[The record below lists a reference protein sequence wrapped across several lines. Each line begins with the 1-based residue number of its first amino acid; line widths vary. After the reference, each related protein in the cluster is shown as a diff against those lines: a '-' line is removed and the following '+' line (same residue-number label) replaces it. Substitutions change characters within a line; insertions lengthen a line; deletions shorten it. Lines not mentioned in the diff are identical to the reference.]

1 MNSLLIF
8 TLNIQEVGIIM
19 KNCKRYLK
27 VKKNNIYILLV
38 FVFTVFFSY
47 IIYANAYVQELMKVN
62 EKELPQLDNMYII
75 KLNNLEKA
83 VNKGEIYNERKIY
96 PDKIMN
102 LLLYS
107 ELANK
112 NPYIIEKVK
121 TDNENFAI
129 LMFENY
135 VTGDTSNYRYNE
147 EEGFYEYQKGKEYYS
162 PVSLKADIILSEN
175 QMNNGWSVDYLGN
188 YQFKEQYISKQGY
201 KVNIIESKTTDSNE
215 ENYISEKCA
224 VFVADGIRYTLK
236 GRTSLENI
244 KAIIDTMKYKK

>member
-1 MNSLLIF
+1 
-8 TLNIQEVGIIM
+8 M

-38 FVFTVFFSY
+38 FVFTAFFSY

-75 KLNNLEKA
+75 KLNNLEKS
-83 VNKGEIYNERKIY
+83 VNKGETYNERKIY

-112 NPYIIEKVK
+112 NPYITEKVK
-121 TDNENFAI
+121 TNNKNFAI

-175 QMNNGWSVDYLGN
+175 QMKNGWSVDYLEMGLMLR
-188 YQFKEQYISKQGY
+188 
-201 KVNIIESKTTDSNE
+201 
-215 ENYISEKCA
+215 A
-224 VFVADGIRYTLK
+224 L
-236 GRTSLENI
+236 
-244 KAIIDTMKYKK
+244 

>member
-1 MNSLLIF
+1 
-8 TLNIQEVGIIM
+8 M

-38 FVFTVFFSY
+38 FVFTAFFSY

-121 TDNENFAI
+121 TDNKNFAI

-135 VTGDTSNYRYNE
+135 VIGDTSNYRYNE

-201 KVNIIESKTTDSNE
+201 KVNIIESKTTDSDK

-224 VFVADGIRYTLK
+224 VFVSDGIRYTLK

>member
-1 MNSLLIF
+1 
-8 TLNIQEVGIIM
+8 M
-19 KNCKRYLK
+19 KNCKRYLI

-47 IIYANAYVQELMKVN
+47 IIYANAYVQELMKLN

>member
-1 MNSLLIF
+1 
-8 TLNIQEVGIIM
+8 M
-19 KNCKRYLK
+19 KNCKRYLI

-47 IIYANAYVQELMKVN
+47 IIYANAYVQELMKLN

-112 NPYIIEKVK
+112 NPYII
-121 TDNENFAI
+121 
-129 LMFENY
+129 
-135 VTGDTSNYRYNE
+135 
-147 EEGFYEYQKGKEYYS
+147 
-162 PVSLKADIILSEN
+162 
-175 QMNNGWSVDYLGN
+175 
-188 YQFKEQYISKQGY
+188 
-201 KVNIIESKTTDSNE
+201 
-215 ENYISEKCA
+215 
-224 VFVADGIRYTLK
+224 
-236 GRTSLENI
+236 
-244 KAIIDTMKYKK
+244 

>member
-1 MNSLLIF
+1 
-8 TLNIQEVGIIM
+8 M

-38 FVFTVFFSY
+38 FVFTAFFSY

-62 EKELPQLDNMYII
+62 KKELPQLDNMYII

-121 TDNENFAI
+121 TDNKNFAI

-188 YQFKEQYISKQGY
+188 YQFREQYISKQGY
-201 KVNIIESKTTDSNE
+201 KVNIIESKTTDSDK

>member
-1 MNSLLIF
+1 
-8 TLNIQEVGIIM
+8 M

-27 VKKNNIYILLV
+27 VKKNNMYILLV
-38 FVFTVFFSY
+38 FVFTAFFSY

-121 TDNENFAI
+121 TDNKNFAI
-129 LMFENY
+129 FMFENY

-201 KVNIIESKTTDSNE
+201 KVNIIESKTTDSDK

-236 GRTSLENI
+236 GSTSLENI
-244 KAIIDTMKYKK
+244 QAIIDTMKYNK

>member
-1 MNSLLIF
+1 
-8 TLNIQEVGIIM
+8 M

-38 FVFTVFFSY
+38 FVFTAFFSY

-75 KLNNLEKA
+75 KLNNLEKS

-121 TDNENFAI
+121 TDNKNFAI
-129 LMFENY
+129 FMFENY

-147 EEGFYEYQKGKEYYS
+147 EEGFYEYS
-162 PVSLKADIILSEN
+162 
-175 QMNNGWSVDYLGN
+175 
-188 YQFKEQYISKQGY
+188 
-201 KVNIIESKTTDSNE
+201 
-215 ENYISEKCA
+215 
-224 VFVADGIRYTLK
+224 
-236 GRTSLENI
+236 
-244 KAIIDTMKYKK
+244 